1 MFRYVSKMFFL
12 YSQIDILRKD
22 LEKAFTRKCPSCNGN
37 GYVKTVENLCDEC
50 NALGVKI
57 PRHIVTLFLRSG
69 SKKMKEMF
77 RDVRQLQMS
86 NW

>member
-1 MFRYVSKMFFL
+1 MFRYVPKMFFL

-69 SKKMKEMF
+69 SKKTKEMF
-77 RDVRQLQMS
+77 RDVRQLEMS